1 MTDMSTT
8 APGLSEPI
16 DPAAT
21 YQVELARPVAA
32 AGVRFLPRGDLT
44 VRGDL
49 LIQLIT
55 ENGADAVLA
64 AQPR

>member
-1 MTDMSTT
+1 MTDTPIT
-8 APGLSEPI
+8 LPGLSGPIEP
-16 DPAAT
+16 AQT

-32 AGVRFLPRGDLT
+32 AGVRFRPRGDLT
-44 VRGDL
+44 LRGDL
-49 LIQLIT
+49 LVQLIT